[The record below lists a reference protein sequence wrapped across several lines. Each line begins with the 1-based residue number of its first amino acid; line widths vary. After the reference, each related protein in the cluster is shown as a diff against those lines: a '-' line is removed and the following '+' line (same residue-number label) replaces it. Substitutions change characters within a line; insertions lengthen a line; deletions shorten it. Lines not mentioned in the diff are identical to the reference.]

1 MKKLSLLLALLLAL
15 SVCLVA
21 CGGGESDATEDNAPS
36 NAVSEDASTDAS
48 TDASEDTSADASEDA
63 SEDVS
68 EDEGGVDVNGEIT
81 GENIA
86 PNATY
91 TLSQLYR
98 QGDASTDWGYDETK
112 PESYPDEEGVSLVD
126 GAFATVLDFTDPAWI
141 GFHQRCPDYQT
152 NGYSSIT
159 FDLGAATAITGVK
172 AYVGTDAL
180 GGGIIAPS
188 AIEFY
193 VSEDGENWTLVNIGT
208 PLNAGDEFGTEC
220 VEIAAATT
228 TQYVQLRFQGAG
240 WMFISEIEIFA

>member
-36 NAVSEDASTDAS
+36 DAVSEDASTDAS
-48 TDASEDTSADASEDA
+48 TDASEDASE
-63 SEDVS
+63 E
-68 EDEGGVDVNGEIT
+68 EGGVDVNGEIT
-81 GENIA
+81 GTNIA

-91 TLSQLYR
+91 TKSLLYR
-98 QGDASTDWGYDETK
+98 QGGREVNWAYDENAA
-112 PESYPDEEGVSLVD
+112 EAYPDEENASMTDGV
-126 GAFATVLDFTDPAWI
+126 FATSAEYSDIAWM
-141 GFHQRCPDYQT
+141 GFHYGCPDYSA

-172 AYVGTDAL
+172 AYVGTDVL
-180 GGGIIAPS
+180 QNGIAAPS
-188 AIEFY
+188 SIELY
-193 VSEDGENWTLVNIGT
+193 ISEDGANWTLVNIGT

-228 TQYVQLRFQGAG
+228 TQYVELRFIGNS
-240 WMFISEIEIFA
+240 WLFVSEVEIFG